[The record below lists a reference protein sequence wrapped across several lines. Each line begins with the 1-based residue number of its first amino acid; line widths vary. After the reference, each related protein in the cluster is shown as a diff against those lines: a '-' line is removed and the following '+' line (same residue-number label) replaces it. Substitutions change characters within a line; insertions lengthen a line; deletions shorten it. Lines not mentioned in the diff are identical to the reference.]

1 MLKKIIY
8 CCLLLGWMLLPGQA
22 IAADEASSISV
33 FTSANCKHCRDLENF
48 LEESDISAEY
58 YDLGDKANLDL
69 FNQFTEKYELAKVTP
84 IILIGDEILEGF
96 DRAETTGREIEQLL
110 AANPPNNSFGNFL
123 ETVDRIEHASK
134 ADACNVNEICIIEKE
149 ETINLPWLG
158 EINPK
163 DYSMP
168 VLTLI
173 LGFIDGF
180 NPCAMWVLIMFITII
195 LQAGDR
201 RKMWELVG
209 IFLIAEALM
218 YYLIL
223 NFWYKTWNFV
233 QLDAYITP
241 IIGVVSVGAGIF
253 FLWEFFTN
261 KDGECKVVDAKTRQS
276 TISRIKE
283 IATSPLTISTFFAT
297 ILLALSINVIEFA
310 CSIGIPQAFT
320 KILDINEYGFL
331 ARQLYIGLYTLMY
344 MVDDFLIFGIAMYSI
359 SKLAITTQYTRYCQL
374 IGGLIMLVLGYFLIF
389 DPTVL
394 KF

>member
-1 MLKKIIY
+1 MWRKIFFSLILAVS
-8 CCLLLGWMLLPGQA
+8 LLLPA
-22 IAADEASSISV
+22 TTNASESSKISI
-33 FTSANCKHCRDLENF
+33 FTSTNCKHCQDLAEF
-48 LEESDISAEY
+48 LEERDLSAEY
-58 YDLGDKANLDL
+58 YDLGDKDNLEL
-69 FNQFTEKYELAKVTP
+69 FNQFTNKYELAKVTP

-96 DRAETTGREIEQLL
+96 DRPETTGKKIEELL
-110 AANPPNNSFGNFL
+110 AQDPPDNTFADFMDKF
-123 ETVDRIEHASK
+123 DRIEHSAK
-134 ADACNVNEICIIEKE
+134 ADSCDVNEICIIDDE
-149 ETINLPWLG
+149 ETLTLPWVG

-168 VLTLI
+168 VLTVI

-209 IFLIAEALM
+209 IFLIAEAIM

-233 QLDAYITP
+233 QLDTYITP

-261 KDGECKVVDAKTRQS
+261 KDGECKVVDDKTRQS

-331 ARQLYIGLYTLMY
+331 ARQLYIGIYTLMY
-344 MVDDFLIFGIAMYSI
+344 MVDDFLVFGIALYSI
-359 SKLAITTQYTRYCQL
+359 SKLALTTKYTRYCQL
-374 IGGLIMLVLGYFLIF
+374 IGGLIMLILGYFLMF